1 MYEDNW
7 SKLRACSGILMPG
20 GFGSRGVDGMIS
32 AVRHARENRVPFFGI
47 CLGLQISVIEA
58 ARNQLKLTGASSE
71 EFVTGGLQHNVVVFM
86 PEGSKEVM
94 GGTMRLGKRMS
105 VLTREPCIA
114 RAVYGCEQLWERH
127 RHRYEVNPEYKE
139 KLRSVG
145 LVFSGTNSDG
155 LQERLEIVER
165 PTSEHPF
172 FFAVQY
178 HPEFK
183 SRVLAPSPPF
193 TAFLKAS
200 HGEQL
205 REQPMTSGPITTWD

>member
-1 MYEDNW
+1 MYDDNW
-7 SKLRACSGILMPG
+7 AKLRACDGILMPG

-32 AVRHARENRVPFFGI
+32 AVQHARENRVPFFGI

-58 ARNQLKLTGASSE
+58 ARNQLKLAGASSE
-71 EFVTGGLQHNVVVFM
+71 EFVTSGLQHNVVVFM

-94 GGTMRLGKRMS
+94 GGTMRLGKRMT
-105 VLTREPCIA
+105 VLTREPCVA
-114 RAVYGCEQLWERH
+114 RAVYGHEQLWERH

-139 KLRSVG
+139 KLSSVG

-165 PTSEHPF
+165 ATSEHPF

-183 SRVLAPSPPF
+183 SRVLDPSPPF
-193 TAFLKAS
+193 SAFLKAS
-200 HGEQL
+200 RGVQL
-205 REQPMTSGPITTWD
+205 REQPMIPGPITTWD

>member
-1 MYEDNW
+1 
-7 SKLRACSGILMPG
+7 
-20 GFGSRGVDGMIS
+20 MIN
-32 AVRHARENRVPFFGI
+32 AVRHARENKVPFFGI

-58 ARNQLKLTGASSE
+58 ARNQLKLAGASSE
-71 EFVTGGLQHNVVVFM
+71 EFVEKNLQHNVVVFM

-94 GGTMRLGKRMS
+94 GGTMRLGKRMT

-114 RAVYGCEQLWERH
+114 RTIYGHEQLWERH

-139 KLRSVG
+139 QLRSVG

-155 LQERLEIVER
+155 MQERLEIVER
-165 PTSEHPF
+165 PTNEHPF

-183 SRVLAPSPPF
+183 SRVLEPSPPF
-193 TAFLKAS
+193 KAFLQASLGQQQVQEKA
-200 HGEQL
+200 L
-205 REQPMTSGPITTWD
+205 VPGPVTTWD

>member
-1 MYEDNW
+1 MYVTNW
-7 SKLRACSGILMPG
+7 DKLRACNGILIPG

-32 AVRHARENRVPFFGI
+32 AVRHARVNKVPFFGI
-47 CLGLQISVIEA
+47 CLGLQICVIEA
-58 ARNQLKLTGASSE
+58 ARNQLKLQGASSE
-71 EFVTGGLQHNVVVFM
+71 EFVPKDLEHNVVVFM

-94 GGTMRLGKRMS
+94 GGTMRLGKRMT
-105 VLTREPCIA
+105 VLTGEPCIA
-114 RAVYGCEQLWERH
+114 RTVYGHEQLWERH

-139 KLRSVG
+139 QLRSVG

-165 PTSEHPF
+165 PTSDHPF

-183 SRVLAPSPPF
+183 SRVLDPSPPF
-193 TAFLKAS
+193 KAFLQAS
-200 HGEQL
+200 RGEQL
-205 REQPMTSGPITTWD
+205 HAQPVRQGPVTTWD

>member
-1 MYEDNW
+1 
-7 SKLRACSGILMPG
+7 
-20 GFGSRGVDGMIS
+20 MIS

-71 EFVTGGLQHNVVVFM
+71 EFVTSGLQHNVVVFM

-94 GGTMRLGKRMS
+94 GGTMRLGKRMT
-105 VLTREPCIA
+105 VLTREPCVA
-114 RAVYGCEQLWERH
+114 RTVYGHEQLWERH

-139 KLRSVG
+139 RLNSVG

-165 PTSEHPF
+165 STSEHPF

-183 SRVLAPSPPF
+183 SRVLDPSPPF
-193 TAFLKAS
+193 SAFLKAS
-200 HGEQL
+200 HGLQL
-205 REQPMTSGPITTWD
+205 REQPMIFGPITTWD

>member
-1 MYEDNW
+1 
-7 SKLRACSGILMPG
+7 
-20 GFGSRGVDGMIS
+20 MIN
-32 AVRHARENRVPFFGI
+32 AVRHARENKVPFFGI

-71 EFVTGGLQHNVVVFM
+71 EFVEKNLQHNVVVFM

-94 GGTMRLGKRMS
+94 GGTMRLGKRMT
-105 VLTREPCIA
+105 VLTRDPCIA
-114 RAVYGCEQLWERH
+114 RAIYGHEHLWERH

-139 KLRSVG
+139 QLRSVG

-155 LQERLEIVER
+155 KQERLEIVER
-165 PTSEHPF
+165 LTSEHPF

-183 SRVLAPSPPF
+183 SRVLHPSPPF
-193 TAFLKAS
+193 KAFIHAS
-200 HGEQL
+200 LGQQMHEQAF
-205 REQPMTSGPITTWD
+205 RPGPTTTWD

>member
-1 MYEDNW
+1 MYETNW
-7 SKLRACSGILMPG
+7 DKLRACNGILIPG
-20 GFGSRGVDGMIS
+20 GFGTRGVDGMIN
-32 AVRHARENRVPFFGI
+32 AVQHARENKVPFFGI

-58 ARNQLKLTGASSE
+58 ARNQLKLAGASSE
-71 EFVTGGLQHNVVVFM
+71 EFVEKNLQHNVVVFM

-94 GGTMRLGKRMS
+94 GGTMRLGKRMT

-114 RAVYGCEQLWERH
+114 RTIYGHEQLWERH

-139 KLRSVG
+139 QLRSVG

-155 LQERLEIVER
+155 MQERLEIVER
-165 PTSEHPF
+165 PTNEHPF

-183 SRVLAPSPPF
+183 SRVLEPSPPF
-193 TAFLKAS
+193 KAFLQASLGQQVQEKA
-200 HGEQL
+200 L
-205 REQPMTSGPITTWD
+205 VPGPVTTWD